1 MIRAL
6 VLAALLASPASAA
19 TLISRGPGAPLT
31 GPADPAGPYFDP
43 TGLSLEF
50 TSGCGRGGRRE
61 TPCNTVPSK
70 GKPWSEAMPKG
81 LNSQGGASF
90 NVTVSD
96 DRGFDH
102 VWIKTR
108 DANDKFPD
116 GKWVLELEGATAELL
131 SRQRNGAYHGW
142 LFKLDKV
149 VTRVTGSIRSRLSDG
164 FSLDARVCRSKR

>member
-6 VLAALLASPASAA
+6 AIATLLASPASAA
-19 TLISRGPGAPLT
+19 TLIGSGPGAPLT
-31 GPADPAGPYFDP
+31 GPADPAGPFFDP
-43 TGLSLEF
+43 AGLSLDF

-61 TPCNTVPSK
+61 APCNTVPSK

-90 NVTVSD
+90 DFTVSD

-102 VWIKTR
+102 VWVKTR